1 MRYCLSCRHLTHQ
14 GGLFMATTDNAI
26 MSEPILIGAKEVCQ
40 LLGIKISRAYAII
53 RQLNQKLKDQ
63 GKITIAGKINKEY
76 LIDNFC
82 FIKEEK

>member
-1 MRYCLSCRHLTHQ
+1 
-14 GGLFMATTDNAI
+14 MATTDNAA

-53 RQLNQKLKDQ
+53 RQLNKKLKDQ
-63 GKITIAGKINKEY
+63 GKITIAGKINKQY

-82 FIKEEK
+82 VIKEKK